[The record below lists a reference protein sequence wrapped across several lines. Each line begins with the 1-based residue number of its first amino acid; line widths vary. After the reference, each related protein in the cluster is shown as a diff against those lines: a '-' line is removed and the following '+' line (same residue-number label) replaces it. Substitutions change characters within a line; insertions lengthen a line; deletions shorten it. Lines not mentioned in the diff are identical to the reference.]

1 LQSCLQSL
9 FRVFTRWKKSKD
21 KRLKEDEKT
30 VRSRDNSVEVRF
42 SGPRGAETPFR
53 GHQIELGSSEG
64 LQVSTGILICG
75 QVIWYIRRLGE
86 SIKEI
91 LDIDFGS
98 AGDDNLQPRSLCGG
112 IGQDLQETWATL
124 SIATLVKCVND
135 KDERVFRVVR
145 KGADE
150 VKEKRALHRLRSKV

>member
-1 LQSCLQSL
+1 MQSCLQSL
-9 FRVFTRWKKSKD
+9 FRFFTRWKKSKD
-21 KRLKEDEKT
+21 KSLDEDEKT
-30 VRSRDNSVEVRF
+30 VRPRDNSVEVRF
-42 SGPRGAETPFR
+42 FRPRGAEIPFR
-53 GHQIELGSSEG
+53 RHQIELTSGEGS
-64 LQVSTGILICG
+64 QISTGILICG
-75 QVIWYIRRLGE
+75 QVIWEIRRLGE

-135 KDERVFRVVR
+135 KDDRVFRVVR
-145 KGADE
+145 KGTDE
-150 VKEKRALHRLRSKV
+150 FKEKRALHRLRSKV